1 MLRHQRPS
9 VIFLFAWHIL
19 ILVGICL
26 AIILQKGIQ
35 PWQVDQL
42 FHSGTRGIILYVAIL
57 AAVYIAGAV
66 LAKLRATVNDQAGL
80 LDFWILPLA
89 LCGLI
94 LLGLFLLGIDASR
107 FAVGVAFASTI
118 FLAPAPYFIP
128 RSLQPSALVTIMVV
142 LLCSGAA
149 LMSERLRLLIPIK
162 LAATSQTRLI
172 MTEYYTLEERIDR
185 ELIPESHIKG
195 GGLAKIGE
203 NVIVSTGDGQLY
215 YVEWVGN
222 SAQPRVRLLPHH
234 VPINGDTFARS
245 DGQTK
250 ASSPLVD
257 KTPEEGSVETEHL
270 HPEWFRVSDLLVQE
284 LGQRI
289 RIFASHLFW
298 YPKDACWVE
307 RVSLLEGDRQ
317 ELTAGRGTEHWK
329 TLFESTPCLPSKGP
343 NRRHGVPVVGYF
355 GGGRMALLD
364 DEYLLL
370 TVGDF
375 GFDGLASPWAVSQ
388 DLTNSYGKTLK
399 IDIND
404 GASKIFTFGHR
415 NQQGLFVG
423 SDGRIWST
431 EHGPRGGDELN
442 VLLEGSNY
450 GWPNATYGTDYG
462 SHHWPRA
469 IVEGEHTGYRL
480 PMFSWIPS
488 IGTSAVIEVQE
499 GLFPAWRHDLLV
511 SSLREATLF
520 RIRIRSDRVIY
531 AEPIPLGCSVRDFV
545 EVSDGKLVIWSDS
558 CGLVL
563 LQPQTIKTGESL
575 FNEWCNGC
583 HQSQLVSGNRIGP
596 NLFGIINRPVASLP
610 GYTDYSVSLKAKGGK
625 WSRERLDQFISSP
638 AAFASG
644 TTMDFAGVP
653 SQSDRIAIMRF
664 LEEMH

>member
-26 AIILQKGIQ
+26 AIVLQKDIQ
-35 PWQVDQL
+35 LWQLDQL
-42 FHSGTRGIILYVAIL
+42 FHPGARRIILHVAVL
-57 AAVYIAGAV
+57 AAIYITGAV
-66 LAKLRATVNDQAGL
+66 LAKLRATVNDHAGP
-80 LDFWILPLA
+80 LDFWIVSLA
-89 LCGLI
+89 LCGLV
-94 LLGLFLLGIDASR
+94 LLGLFLLRIDASR

-128 RSLQPSALVTIMVV
+128 RPFQPSALVTIMVV
-142 LLCSGAA
+142 LLCAGAVSI
-149 LMSERLRLLIPIK
+149 SERLGSLIPIK
-162 LAATSQTRLI
+162 LAATSQTRSI
-172 MTEYYTLEERIDR
+172 KTEYYILEERIDR
-185 ELIPESHIKG
+185 ELIPKPRIKG
-195 GGLAKIGE
+195 GGLARIGAD
-203 NVIVSTGDGQLY
+203 VIVSTGDGQLY
-215 YVEWVGN
+215 YVELAGD
-222 SAQPRVRLLPHH
+222 SAQPRVRLLPYH
-234 VPINGDTFARS
+234 VPINGDAFARA
-245 DGQTK
+245 DGQTGV
-250 ASSPLVD
+250 SSPPVD
-257 KTPEEGSVETEHL
+257 TTPVEGNAEIERL

-298 YPKDACWVE
+298 YAKDSCWVE
-307 RVSLLEGDRQ
+307 RVSLLEGYQ
-317 ELTAGRGTEHWK
+317 QALTEGSGTEHWK
-329 TLFESTPCLPSKGP
+329 TLFESTPCLSAKGP
-343 NRRHGVPVVGYF
+343 NRRHGIPVVGYM

-364 DEYLLL
+364 DEHLLL

-375 GFDGLASPWAVSQ
+375 GFDGVASPWAVSQ

-399 IDIND
+399 IDIKD
-404 GASKIFTFGHR
+404 GASKIFTSGHR

-431 EHGPRGGDELN
+431 EHGPKGGDELN
-442 VLLEGSNY
+442 ALLEGSNY

-462 SHHWPRA
+462 SYHWPRA
-469 IVEGEHTGYRL
+469 TVEGEHTGYRL
-480 PMFSWIPS
+480 PMFSWVPS

-531 AEPIPLGCSVRDFV
+531 TEPIPLGCSVRDFV
-545 EVSDGKLVIWSDS
+545 EASDGKLVIWSDS

-563 LQPQTIKTGESL
+563 LQPQAIKTGESL
-575 FNEWCNGC
+575 FNEWCSGC

-596 NLFGIINRPVASLP
+596 NLVGIINRPVASLP

-664 LEEMH
+664 LEETH